1 MDDITL
7 IVPHESRLLTVVE
20 AERTI
25 EVPAELRVI
34 EVPDDPG

>member
-7 IVPHESRLLTVVE
+7 IVPKESRLLMVVE
-20 AERTI
+20 PERTI
-25 EVPAELRVI
+25 KVPAEVRVI